1 MTLYLALKGYDT
13 HIWAHTHVAAQTQNT
28 NSIPFTSN
36 LLCRFELSSLS
47 VRYGCNAVKILI
59 RLHKLAVVQ
68 HANSLL
74 TVESALDGALEKK
87 HSSVSAANAA
97 AMRGSKSTHG
107 AC

>member
-1 MTLYLALKGYDT
+1 MTHTYE
-13 HIWAHTHVAAQTQNT
+13 HTHVAAQTQNA

-74 TVESALDGALEKK
+74 TVQSALDGALEKK
-87 HSSVSAANAA
+87 KASAACVSAANAA
-97 AMRGSKSTHG
+97 AMCGSKSTHG